1 MTTTRSRLPPSWR
14 GPLLCTG
21 KRKVRL
27 GLCLSLFCNLKISI
41 LKRFNLHVAIWP
53 HVRCSLPCLYY
64 HFCLSVLIH
73 TDSLTA
79 EANWRSPRP
88 KRDMISAKR
97 ISRAMWVTFALLFL
111 LTIFSPYWIVYH
123 LRLLWS
129 QKSVFLTVHNSSR
142 HFFLCGAG
150 CVHSRHLEGSLCL
163 DRQKCF
169 RDWERQRSDI
179 CSCK

>member
-97 ISRAMWVTFALLFL
+97 ISRAMWVTFALRFL

-129 QKSVFLTVHNSSR
+129 QKSVFITVHNSSR
-142 HFFLCGAG
+142 HFLSWWCRMCSFSTPWRISL
-150 CVHSRHLEGSLCL
+150 SGSAKML
-163 DRQKCF
+163 
-169 RDWERQRSDI
+169 QRLR
-179 CSCK
+179 KATVWHTLM